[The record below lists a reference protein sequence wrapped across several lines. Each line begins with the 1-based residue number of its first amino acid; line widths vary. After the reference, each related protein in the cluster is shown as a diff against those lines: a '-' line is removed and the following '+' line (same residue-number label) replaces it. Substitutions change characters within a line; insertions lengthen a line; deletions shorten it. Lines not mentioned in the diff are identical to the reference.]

1 MLVWG
6 GIRLGENSD
15 TDTDDTTEEGV
26 EMTRDQQVVSLVM
39 ACPFMQESDT
49 DFFAY
54 KLPVFILLLVNSFFL
69 VWIMVVSSNSGVFNI
84 TDDVVVFRLL

>member
-6 GIRLGENSD
+6 GIRLGENA
-15 TDTDDTTEEGV
+15 DTDDTTEEGM

-39 ACPFMQESDT
+39 SCPFMQESDT

-54 KLPVFILLLVNSFFL
+54 KLPVFILLMVNSFFL
-69 VWIMVVSSNSGVFNI
+69 VWIMVVSSNISSLNSI
-84 TDDVVVFRLL
+84 DDVVVSRLL

>member
-6 GIRLGENSD
+6 GIRLGENAD
-15 TDTDDTTEEGV
+15 TGTDDTSEDGV
-26 EMTRDQQVVSLVM
+26 EMTRDEQVVSLVM
-39 ACPFMQESDT
+39 SCPFMQERDT

-69 VWIMVVSSNSGVFNI
+69 VWIMVVSKDIGIQNKI
-84 TDDVVVFRLL
+84 EDVVVFR